1 MSTKAHRVVTR
12 PSAPVA
18 LPLGVR
24 AQTRLLLL
32 LPIGC
37 QAK

>member
-1 MSTKAHRVVTR
+1 MSTMAHRVSVRT
-12 PSAPVA
+12 SAFVA

>member
-1 MSTKAHRVVTR
+1 MSTMAHRVLTST
-12 PSAPVA
+12 SATFA

-24 AQTRLLLL
+24 ALSRLLLL

-37 QAK
+37 QA